1 MVLIVVADDRTGSM
15 EKINHLINRDITE
28 RLEQLDEL
36 TAEVGNFLALPVT
49 GRVWPVLKNQR
60 LTLFTDDSHLA
71 TQIRFQQQLLGK
83 HLSKRLNLK
92 ISGVNIKLISFPL
105 ASKVRKNNRFC
116 MSSQAVLVM
125 QGIAGSMEDKEL
137 RQAILNLTA
146 AAHRP

>member
-105 ASKVRKNNRFC
+105 ASKVRKNNSFC

-146 AAHRP
+146 VAHRP